1 MGTCTT
7 LMSNNNDNK
16 WRMEEVEIQVQVD
29 LLLVESWRSCVA
41 SRNAVWTGGL
51 GCRKW
56 VDRIQNSLL
65 VSINQ
70 KYVYYKT
77 RFYKKKALREPL
89 QGAKRIGRSSLLP
102 THYAGDADDNQAWFN
117 KAVRNFS
124 TRMRCLIK
132 KTMMAAFSKM
142 VLIKFVMTNKI

>member
-51 GCRKW
+51 VCRKW

-77 RFYKKKALREPL
+77 RFYKKKKPFGNLSKEQSALVEVFSQERNWSGIQNVPL
-89 QGAKRIGRSSLLP
+89 AVALKIISEDWKRVPYIILLIEI
-102 THYAGDADDNQAWFN
+102 TFLLCFTQE
-117 KAVRNFS
+117 
-124 TRMRCLIK
+124 I
-132 KTMMAAFSKM
+132 
-142 VLIKFVMTNKI
+142 